1 MPSQAFR
8 LIYPHNLLDEPIIN
22 YLLRQYNF
30 TVNILRANITAEG
43 GWMDIQITGK
53 TAELEDANTWL
64 RDQGVEVL
72 LLSK

>member
-8 LIYPHNLLDEPIIN
+8 LIFPQQLLNEPVIN
-22 YLLRQYNF
+22 NLLRQYNF
-30 TVNILRANITAEG
+30 TLNILQASITTDK

-53 TAELEDANTWL
+53 TGEVESAITWL
-64 RDQGVEVL
+64 KNQDIEVL